1 MSWWLLQ
8 KEGELLN
15 AMWHT
20 WIGRLQRTKIIEAQ
34 ATIPPCQL
42 QGNFANWRAN
52 ICARTIPRAKNRH
65 EFSKVSDD
73 FRNGLLSQQR
83 QRRSIFF
90 HNLFDGH
97 FVLLYGFV
105 CWSGDSER
113 SSLIREYCFI
123 EFVAV
128 SGQEIKLPPDDIDE
142 NATFF
147 LYFCLDWNYWRL
159 AYFTILGPYVG
170 YACCS
175 GGEIIN
181 LDDLITCSIMSTFVA
196 AGERD

>member
-1 MSWWLLQ
+1 VRKDWLFR
-8 KEGELLN
+8 E
-15 AMWHT
+15 
-20 WIGRLQRTKIIEAQ
+20 RKIDM
-34 ATIPPCQL
+34 
-42 QGNFANWRAN
+42 NFLK
-52 ICARTIPRAKNRH
+52 ILMI
-65 EFSKVSDD
+65 
-73 FRNGLLSQQR
+73 
-83 QRRSIFF
+83 
-90 HNLFDGH
+90 
-97 FVLLYGFV
+97 FVLGCCSSSESEDQSFSWSFLMTILFCCMGLF

-113 SSLIREYCFI
+113 SSLIHEYCCI

-128 SGQEIKLPPDDIDE
+128 SGQEIKLLHDDIDE

-175 GGEIIN
+175 GGEIIY